1 MKKSVLAVAV
11 FSCVSLA
18 GATAWWLAGRPY
30 SLAEARLLFAL
41 RAGADGPTLDL
52 GRLMPGEWELACDAH
67 GFGGDF
73 RVERYGRTYPAVGQ
87 MQDGA
92 WGIVFIRADGT
103 FQTAASTCGAS
114 GVILDLG
121 GCVLRGKAIL
131 HRTEKASSCPT
142 LKALHG

>member
-1 MKKSVLAVAV
+1 MKKRVRTVAV
-11 FSCVSLA
+11 FFCVSLA
-18 GATAWWLAGRPY
+18 CATAWWLAGRPY

-41 RAGADGPTLDL
+41 RAGAEGPTLDL

-67 GFGGDF
+67 GYGGDF

-92 WGIVFIRADGT
+92 WGIVFIRPDGT

-114 GVILDLG
+114 GVILDLN
-121 GCVLRGKAIL
+121 GCVPRGKAIL